1 MTETLNERPDIEE
14 LHESVMDII
23 DDYIDFE
30 YSFTDG
36 GRDFSCCETEG
47 NADEGDDLEILTMW
61 EGDGLFEVTIERGY
75 KQRGQEDDGEYIYD
89 MNYQGTEIEGDY
101 NAYVTWLNKEWPGVY
116 EEAIAE
122 WKMADADRITDEDKA
137 VIENG

>member
-1 MTETLNERPDIEE
+1 
-14 LHESVMDII
+14 MDSI
-23 DDYIDFE
+23 DDYYEFE
-30 YSFTDG
+30 YN
-36 GRDFSCCETEG
+36 FSHNEREG
-47 NADEGDDLEILTMW
+47 NADEGDDLETVILW
-61 EGDGLFEVTIERGY
+61 EGEGLFEVTIERGY

-122 WKMADADRITDEDKA
+122 RLMVDADKITDEDKA